1 MGADRWQRIREL
13 FDRFAD
19 MPREQWRPQLA
30 EACGGDPALE
40 REVLALLEADA
51 DTAFRPR
58 EMLARQLNEFDGQAE
73 NQAEQSLAGTRLG
86 PFRLVRPIGRGGM
99 GAVWLA
105 DRADGEYAQQ
115 VAIKLVRSTWDSAE
129 LHARFRSERQM
140 LADLH
145 HQNIAS
151 LVDGGVTD
159 DGKPWLALEYVDG
172 IDLCLYAEQQR
183 LDLRQRVDLF
193 LTACAAVSHAHAH
206 LIVHRDLKP
215 SNILVRRD
223 GMVKLLDFGIAK
235 LIDASDAQTTVLRAF
250 TPEYAAPEQIRG
262 DAVTTAIDI
271 YTLGLLLY
279 ELLTGRR
286 PYALDQTTP
295 SAYERAVLEQ
305 TPTRPSQAV
314 THNDGNGTAAA
325 RAAQRRLT
333 PHSLKRELRGD
344 LDAIVLKALRK
355 EPEQRYASVQDMA
368 ADLRAW
374 QQRRPVAARRG
385 GWRYD
390 AARFLQRHAVAAGMA
405 VVAVLALCG
414 GLGVALWQ
422 AQQARLQR
430 DVAVAESA
438 KSRAVLEFMSG
449 LFELAD
455 PDKARGNQVTAREL
469 LTRGAERI
477 RGQFSQQPAVRAEL
491 LTAIAGAQEGL
502 GLYAEALPLAEEAS
516 RLTRDLRRPALHRAA
531 EIDRVQ
537 ILHRLGRYRE
547 ALTLLEPLRS
557 GPAPADRD
565 AEAALAE
572 VEYRRALTLQALNR
586 FDEADRAYARAYREQ
601 LRLYGAADRRAQD
614 TAMRYVT
621 LLMLRDHPAQ
631 AARLARETLT
641 AVRGSAGKTDPH
653 LAQAIDTLAMVL
665 SNTGPLSEAETLRR
679 EEIAIRRA
687 SQGAEHP
694 DTVGAFNDLGSVQYA
709 QRRFAEAAESFR
721 QVLAHRRTK
730 FGNAHPSVAL
740 VANNLANC
748 ELELNHPGTALPLA
762 REALRIRMAL
772 YGPKHHGTASS
783 LLTLG
788 AIELDM
794 GEYGAGERHL
804 RQALDAYDATLGPNN
819 AFALPALRELA
830 RAELLSGRADPACA
844 TAERAYALAQ
854 AGDDDPAKRAYVSA
868 LRAACWAWRGQSQAK
883 ATLAVD
889 LELLRREWGNDDRR
903 TRKIDALNRA
913 VASR

>member
-1 MGADRWQRIREL
+1 MDADRWQRIREL
-13 FDRFAD
+13 FDRLAD
-19 MPREQWRPQLA
+19 LPREQWRSRLA
-30 EACGGDPALE
+30 AACGGDRGLAQ
-40 REVLALLEADA
+40 EVLALLEADA
-51 DTAFRPR
+51 DTAFKPR
-58 EMLARQLNEFDGQAE
+58 DMLAQELNGLTDDAE
-73 NQAEQSLAGTRLG
+73 NQAEQALAGSRLG
-86 PFRLVRPIGRGGM
+86 PFRLLRRIGRGGM

-105 DRADGEYAQQ
+105 ERADGEYAQQ
-115 VAIKLVRSTWDSAE
+115 VAIKLVRSVWDSAE

-145 HQNIAS
+145 HPNIAS

-172 IDLCLYAEQQR
+172 TDLCRYAEQQR

-193 LTACAAVSHAHAH
+193 LTACAAVSHAHAR

-215 SNILVRRD
+215 SNILVRGD

-235 LIDASDAQTTVLRAF
+235 LIDAPDAQATVLRAF

-262 DAVTTAIDI
+262 DAVTTAIDV

-286 PYALDQTTP
+286 PYVLDQTTP

-333 PHSLKRELRGD
+333 PQGLKRELRGD

-368 ADLRAW
+368 GDLRAW
-374 QQRRPVAARRG
+374 LQRRPVAARRG
-385 GWRYD
+385 GWRYA

-405 VVAVLALCG
+405 AVAVLALCA
-414 GLGVALWQ
+414 GLGAALWQ

-455 PDKARGNQVTAREL
+455 PDKSHGAQVTAREL
-469 LTRGAERI
+469 LARGAERI

-491 LTAIAGAQEGL
+491 LAAMAGAQEGL

-531 EIDRVQ
+531 ELDRAQ
-537 ILHRLGRYRE
+537 ILHGLGRYQE
-547 ALTLLEPLRS
+547 VLALLEPLRS
-557 GPAPADRD
+557 GAAPANRD

-572 VEYRRALTLQALNR
+572 VEYRRALSLQALNR
-586 FDEADRAYARAYREQ
+586 LDEADQAYARAYREQ
-601 LRLYGAADRRAQD
+601 LRLFGAADRRAQD
-614 TAMRYVT
+614 TAMRYVS
-621 LLMLRDHPAQ
+621 LRMLRGEAARAQ
-631 AARLARETLT
+631 RLARDTLR

-665 SNTGPLSEAETLRR
+665 SNTGPLSEAEALRR
-679 EEIAIRRA
+679 EEIAIRTA
-687 SQGAEHP
+687 AQGADHP
-694 DTVGAFNDLGSVQYA
+694 DTIGALNDLGSVQYA
-709 QRRFAEAAESFR
+709 QRRFAQAAESFR
-721 QVLAHRRTK
+721 RVLAHRRAK
-730 FGNAHPSVAL
+730 FGDAHPSVAL

-748 ELELNHPGTALPLA
+748 ELELNHPEAALPLA
-762 REALRIRMAL
+762 QEALRIRLAA
-772 YGPKHHGTASS
+772 YGPRHHGTASS
-783 LLTLG
+783 LLVLG
-788 AIELDM
+788 ATEMDL
-794 GEYGAGERHL
+794 GEYGAAERHL
-804 RQALDAYDATLGPNN
+804 RQALDTYDATLGPDN

-854 AGDDDPAKRAYVSA
+854 AGDGDPAKRAYVSA
-868 LRAACWAWRGQSQAK
+868 LRAACWAWSGKSQAA
-883 ATLAVD
+883 ATLAAD